1 VRLTVSWLD
10 LLYKAL
16 DEACKAG
23 ATYADARY
31 QEYVYEHIVVENGS
45 LKEYSKTFRKGV
57 GLRVLLGGSIGFAST
72 NDLSPQSIE
81 ETVRYAISAA
91 RSIKGGVE
99 LSLKNPTKVRV
110 RSSFNENPLDPTP
123 EDKVD
128 IVLSANRE
136 SMMEAVKSTSTRLGI
151 QYDRRVI
158 LSTDGCEVECECF
171 LVGLGHMSVAYEAGK
186 LERVYDSRS
195 RVSGWEFISSTDWGE
210 YTRGISRL
218 ALDAVKAPTPK
229 AGVYRAVVDPELI
242 GLVIHE
248 AFGHAVEG
256 DLVASGSSILAGRLG
271 EAIASSCVTIVD
283 DGLVEGGYY
292 VPYDDEGVEKKPVTV
307 VDNGVLKS
315 FLTHLASASKL
326 KLDPT
331 GNGRAQDF
339 HSQPIVRQTN
349 LYMKPGDYSFEELIE
364 DISEGIYL
372 KGMGAGGGQVDP
384 GTGSF
389 TFSVGPSYMI
399 RKGELAELVRGT
411 VVSGLILETL
421 KGVEAVGCD
430 LSVETSVFGGCGK
443 EGQIVRVGDGG
454 PHVKIKQ
461 ISVGGG

>member
-1 VRLTVSWLD
+1 MDWID
-10 LLYKAL
+10 ALYRAL
-16 DEACKAG
+16 DKASNAG
-23 ATYADARY
+23 ASYADARY
-31 QEYVYEHIVVENGS
+31 QEYVYEYILVENGS
-45 LKEYSKTFRKGV
+45 LKEYSRTVRRGL
-57 GLRVLLGGSIGFAST
+57 GLRVLVNGSIGFAST
-72 NDLSPQSIE
+72 NDPTRIDEAVQ
-81 ETVRYAISAA
+81 YAISAA
-91 RSIKGGVE
+91 RCMRGDVE
-99 LSLKNPTKVRV
+99 LSSKNPVKVRV
-110 RSSFNENPLDPTP
+110 RSSFSVNPLDPTP
-123 EDKVD
+123 EDKAC

-136 SMMEAVKSTSTRLGI
+136 SMLEGVKSVSTRLGI
-151 QYDRRVI
+151 QYDRRLTV
-158 LSTDGCEVECECF
+158 STDGCEVEVECF
-171 LVGLGHMSVAYEAGK
+171 LVGLGHMSVAYEAGR

-195 RVSGWEFISSTDWGE
+195 RVSGWEFISGRDWCD
-210 YTRGISRL
+210 YTRSISRL
-218 ALDAVKAPTPK
+218 AIEAVKAPTPR
-229 AGVYRAVVDPELI
+229 AGLYRAIVDPELI

-256 DLVASGSSILAGRLG
+256 DLVASSSSILAGRLG
-271 EAIASSCVTIVD
+271 EAVASPYVSIVD
-283 DGLVEGGYY
+283 DGLIEGGYY
-292 VPYDDEGVEKKPVTV
+292 VPYDDEGVEKKPIAV
-307 VDNGVLKS
+307 VDNGVLKG

-349 LYMKPGDYSFEELIE
+349 LYMKPGDYSFDELLE
-364 DISEGIYL
+364 DVDEGIYL

-399 RKGELAELVRGT
+399 RRGELAELVRGT

-443 EGQIVRVGDGG
+443 DGQMVRVGGGG
-454 PHVKIKQ
+454 PHVRIKQ

>member
-1 VRLTVSWLD
+1 MKLNLD
-10 LLYKAL
+10 WIDTAYKAL
-16 DEACKAG
+16 DKASRAG
-23 ATYADARY
+23 ATYADARC
-31 QEYVYEHIVVENGS
+31 QGYVYEHILVENGS
-45 LKEYSKTFRKGV
+45 LKEYSRTVRKGL
-57 GLRVLLGGSIGFAST
+57 GLRVLLDGSIGFAST
-72 NDLSPQSIE
+72 NDLSASSIDE
-81 ETVRYAISAA
+81 VVRYAISAA
-91 RSIKGGVE
+91 KSMEGSVE
-99 LSLKNPTKVRV
+99 LSAKNPLKARV
-110 RSSFNENPLDPTP
+110 RSSFSENPLDPTP
-123 EDKVD
+123 EDKVSV
-128 IVLSANRE
+128 VLSANRE
-136 SMMEAVKSTSTRLGI
+136 SMLDGVKSTSTRLGI
-151 QYDRRVI
+151 QYDRRLIV
-158 LSTDGCEVECECF
+158 STDGCEVEVECF

-195 RVSGWEFISSTDWGE
+195 RVSGWEFISDTDWCD

-218 ALDAVKAPTPK
+218 AVEAVKAPTPK
-229 AGVYRAVVDPELI
+229 AGVYRAVVDPQLI

-271 EAIASSCVTIVD
+271 EIVASPYVSIVD
-283 DGLVEGGYY
+283 DGLIEGGYY
-292 VPYDDEGVEKKPVTV
+292 IPYDDEGVEKKPIAV
-307 VDNGVLKS
+307 VDNGVLKG

-326 KLDPT
+326 KLDLT

-349 LYMKPGDYSFEELIE
+349 LYMKPGSHSFEELLE
-364 DISEGIYL
+364 DIDEGIYL
-372 KGMGAGGGQVDP
+372 RGMGAGGGQVDP
-384 GTGSF
+384 GTGAF

-399 RKGELAELVRGT
+399 RRGELAELTRGT

-443 EGQIVRVGDGG
+443 DGQMVRVGGGG
-454 PHVKIKQ
+454 PHVRVKS

>member
-1 VRLTVSWLD
+1 MKLSLSWID
-10 LLYKAL
+10 TAYKAL
-16 DEACKAG
+16 DEASRAG
-23 ATYADARY
+23 VAYADARC
-31 QEYVYEHIVVENGS
+31 QEYVYEHILVENGS
-45 LKEYSKTFRKGV
+45 LKEYSRTVRRGL
-57 GLRVLLGGSIGFAST
+57 GLRVLLDGSIGFAST
-72 NDLSPQSIE
+72 NDLSASSID

-91 RSIKGGVE
+91 RSMKGSVE
-99 LSLKNPTKVRV
+99 LSAKNPIKARA
-110 RSSFNENPLDPTP
+110 RSSFSENPLDPTP
-123 EDKVD
+123 EDK
-128 IVLSANRE
+128 IGILLSANRE
-136 SMMEAVKSTSTRLGI
+136 SMIDGVKSTSTRLGI
-151 QYDRRVI
+151 QYDRRLTV
-158 LSTDGCEVECECF
+158 STDGCEVEVECF

-195 RVSGWEFISSTDWGE
+195 RVSGWEFISNTDWCD

-218 ALDAVKAPTPK
+218 AVEAVRSPTPK

-271 EAIASSCVTIVD
+271 GVVASPYVTIID
-283 DGLVEGGYY
+283 DGLIEGGYY
-292 VPYDDEGVEKKPVTV
+292 VPYDDEGVEKKPVIV
-307 VDNGVLKS
+307 VDNGVLKA

-326 KLDPT
+326 RLDPT

-339 HSQPIVRQTN
+339 HSQPIARQTN
-349 LYMKPGDYSFEELIE
+349 LYMKPGDYRFEELLE
-364 DISEGIYL
+364 DVGEGIYL
-372 KGMGAGGGQVDP
+372 RGMGAGGGQVDP

-389 TFSVGPSYMI
+389 TFSVGPSYMV
-399 RKGELAELVRGT
+399 RRGELAELVRGT

-430 LSVETSVFGGCGK
+430 LSMETSVFGGCGK

-454 PHVKIKQ
+454 PHVEIKQ